1 MKSPLYYFKNSL
13 STKLS
18 LWIVLFTAVVLVSA
32 LGYMFSVSRQAIR
45 QEAVNHATEILENT
59 TLRVNSILERVEV
72 ATNNTDWLINRHL
85 DGPDS
90 MFTYSRR
97 LL

>member
-59 TLRVNSILERVEV
+59 TLRAAQRSSSEGVI
-72 ATNNTDWLINRHL
+72 
-85 DGPDS
+85 
-90 MFTYSRR
+90 SRKVPCLR
-97 LL
+97 LYPGIVKTIF